1 MNLVDLRIFVSAASR
16 PSLAAAALEMHLT
29 PSAVSKALRRLE
41 ENLGTPLFDRSAK
54 LLVLN
59 DAGRRLLG
67 RAQHLLALAD
77 QARCD
82 VMGERAQV
90 DCRLGGPPILLWRHG
105 DGVAQALNAYPEAT
119 VRLTTMFED
128 EALAALARGDINVAI
143 VTGAAIEGRGQHWSP
158 EWEATPL
165 GALSLHLVAHRN
177 HPLVRQATKGAVLAE
192 AVLQHDFASPTRSMF
207 CGEQRG
213 SHSDGWRDDRL
224 PRRIRYWTDDLHLLV
239 GFVNSGAALAYLPDF
254 AAEEPDLVKID
265 VKDSSFE
272 CNEHVWLVWNRVNAG
287 EWQKRLAGEL
297 SHADSDGKI

>member
-16 PSLAAAALEMHLT
+16 PSLGAAALEMHLT

-41 ENLGTPLFDRSAK
+41 ESLGTPLFDRTAK

-67 RAQHLLALAD
+67 RAQNLLALAE

-90 DCRLGGPPILLWRHG
+90 DCRLGGPPILLWRHA
-105 DGVAQALNAYPEAT
+105 DAVAQALNGYPEAT
-119 VRLTTMFED
+119 VRLTPIFED

-165 GALSLHLVAHRN
+165 GTLSLHLMAHRK
-177 HPLVRQATKGAVLAE
+177 HPLARLAAKGAVLAD
-192 AVLQHDFASPTRSMF
+192 AVLKHDFASPTRSMF

-213 SHSDGWRDDRL
+213 TQSDGWRDDRL
-224 PRRIRYWTDDLHLLV
+224 PRRIRYWTDDLHLLLGLV
-239 GFVNSGAALAYLPDF
+239 RSGAALAYLPDF
-254 AAEEPDLVKID
+254 AAGEPDLVRI
-265 VKDSSFE
+265 VVQDSGLE
-272 CNEHVWLVWNRVNAG
+272 CKEHVWLVWNRANAG
-287 EWQKRLAGEL
+287 EWQRHLIDECLAALHE
-297 SHADSDGKI
+297 